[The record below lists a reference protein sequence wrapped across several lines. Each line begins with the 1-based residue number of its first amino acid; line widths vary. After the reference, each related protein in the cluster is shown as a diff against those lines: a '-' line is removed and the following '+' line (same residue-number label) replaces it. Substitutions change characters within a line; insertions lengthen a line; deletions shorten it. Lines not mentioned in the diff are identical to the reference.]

1 MKIKFL
7 TILITITLLFSNIS
21 SAEDCSQ
28 YSQWGTQAAKYNK
41 CIKELKKQGKSPIKS
56 KIKDSDNV
64 KKIKDVSKKAFG
76 KLNTDSKLTDWLK
89 KQMKK

>member
-28 YSQWGTQAAKYNK
+28 YSQWGTQATEYNK

-56 KIKDSDNV
+56 KIKNSDNV
-64 KKIKDVSKKAFG
+64 KKIKDASKKAFG
-76 KLNTDSKLTDWLK
+76 KLNTDSKLTDLLK